1 MARFSRRTGVH
12 LQNTSEALAAV
23 RSKFADFLSLLE
35 LHDHCMSRISDMEEK
50 SQGDSLFDLS
60 YVRTSLAEIR
70 ADVKRMIEVMVKL
83 GGRKYGV
90 LRSRYHYIGASIDES
105 LPWCRN
111 AKPGRFTIP
120 FDELRR
126 SYTCRVGSKS
136 AQLGELRGELELPTP
151 DGFAVT
157 AYGCRYFREEN
168 ILNDRIS
175 RRIEE
180 VDFQEYPDLVRV
192 SESIREIITTSLIP
206 PDLAEAIKQSFAELR
221 ERHPNASFAM
231 RSSALGEDTWFSFA
245 GQYASFLN
253 VREDEVLDTY
263 LEILASKFTPKAI
276 YYLLSHSLHEN
287 DLAMGVGCMEMI
299 DAASSGVIYTRD
311 PVAPEENSIL
321 IHSIYGLGKY
331 LVDGR
336 VSPDLF
342 AIDRTTMDL
351 RDRRLSSKQVQ
362 LVMAPGGGT
371 EDVEIPRNSRYEPS
385 LTLEQAQQLARYALK
400 IEAHYGQ
407 PQDIEWAIDQDG
419 KIVFL
424 QTRPLKLVSTSPQEE
439 EIDMSGAEILREHG
453 TTVCPGAATGP
464 MYHVESEDDLP
475 RVPDGAVL
483 VVRQPFPGLI
493 TVMGKAAAIVTE
505 VGGRATHMAT
515 IAREYRVPTLGG
527 VAHAAQLAGGK
538 VVTVD
543 ATLGTIYAGVYP
555 KLIES
560 RQPDYDL
567 FADMDVFRLLED
579 VIKHVAPLYLLRPSD
594 DNFEANSCR
603 TLHDIVRFIHQRSIE
618 EMFYGA
624 IQVGDTEKIRYRLQ
638 TEIPLTV
645 EMIYLDRE
653 LPHGRGDHYV
663 DEKRIGSHPMEHF
676 WAGLTSEGWPIPL
689 KENDKDAIPSVLGTR
704 GRRHGYSQNSFAV
717 LSREYMILSLRMG
730 YHFSTIE
737 SFCTGNPSSNY
748 VRYQHKQGGASLT
761 RRIRRV
767 KVINEILRRLGF
779 RRQSKGDF
787 LQAEI
792 SHRPAAEIDEILFTL
807 GRLTIMT
814 KQLDMALSTDAIA
827 LWYIDEF
834 SRHLGIEAPPASTL

>member
-12 LQNTSEALAAV
+12 LQNTSDALAAV

-35 LHDHCMSRISDMEEK
+35 LHDHCMALISDMEEK
-50 SQGDSLFDLS
+50 SQGDSLFDLG

-70 ADVKRMIEVMVKL
+70 ADVKRMVEIMIKL
-83 GGRKYGV
+83 GGEKYGV
-90 LRSRYHYIGASIDES
+90 LRQRANDIGASIDES

-111 AKPGRFTIP
+111 AVRDRFTIP

-126 SYTCRVGSKS
+126 SHTCTVGSKS
-136 AQLGELRGELELPTP
+136 AQLGELRSQLGIATP
-151 DGFAVT
+151 DGFGIT

-168 ILNDRIS
+168 ILNERIA
-175 RRIEE
+175 RKIEE
-180 VDFQEYPDLVRV
+180 VDFQAYHDLMRI
-192 SESIREIITTSLIP
+192 SKNIQEIVTTSLIP
-206 PDLAEAIKQSFAELR
+206 PDLAEAIETSFAELR
-221 ERHPNASFAM
+221 KRHPGATFAM

-253 VREDEVLDTY
+253 VREDEVLETY
-263 LEILASKFTPKAI
+263 LKILASKFTPKAI
-276 YYLLSHSLHEN
+276 YYLLSHSLHET

-311 PVAPEENSIL
+311 PVAPEENSVL

-342 AIDRTTMDL
+342 ALDRETLEL
-351 RDRRLSSKQVQ
+351 RDRRLSSKQVK
-362 LVMAPGGGT
+362 LVMAEGGGT
-371 EDVEIPRNSRYEPS
+371 IDEEIPRNNRYEPS
-385 LTLEQAQQLARYALK
+385 LKFEQAQQLARMALQ
-400 IEAHYGQ
+400 IEEHYGG
-407 PQDIEWAIDQDG
+407 PQDIEWAIRQDG
-419 KIVFL
+419 KIFIL
-424 QTRPLKLVSTSPQEE
+424 QTRPLKLVTMSVPVA
-439 EIDMSGAEILREHG
+439 EIDMSAAEVLRDHG
-453 TTVCPGAATGP
+453 TTVCPGAAIGELF
-464 MYHVESEDDLP
+464 HIDSEDDLP
-475 RVPDGAVL
+475 HVPDGAVL

-493 TVMGKAAAIVTE
+493 TVMGKSAAIITE

-515 IAREYRVPTLGG
+515 IAREYRVPTVGG
-527 VAHAAQLAGGK
+527 ISHAAQLPAGQ

-543 ATLGTIYAGVYP
+543 ATTGTVYADSYP
-555 KLIES
+555 RLVES

-579 VIKHVAPLYLLRPSD
+579 VIVHVSPLNLLRPSD
-594 DNFEANSCR
+594 EEFSAENCQ

-624 IQVGDTEKIRYRLQ
+624 IRVGDSEEIRYRLK
-638 TEIPLTV
+638 TDIPLTV

-653 LPHGRGDHYV
+653 LPHGQGQQFV
-663 DEKRIGSHPMEHF
+663 DEHRIGSRPMDSL
-676 WAGLTSEGWPIPL
+676 WAGLTTEGWPIPL
-689 KENDKDAIPSVLGTR
+689 STKSNGAIPSVLGNR

-730 YHFSTIE
+730 YHFATVE
-737 SFCTGNPSSNY
+737 SFCTSNPSKNY
-748 VRYQHKQGGASLT
+748 IRYQHKQGGASLT

-787 LQAEI
+787 LQAEL
-792 SHRPAAEIDEILFTL
+792 SHRPVEQIDEILFKV
-807 GRLTIMT
+807 GRLTMMT
-814 KQLDMALSTDAIA
+814 KQLDMALSTDDIA

-834 SRHLGIEAPPASTL
+834 SKRLGIDAPPATKL